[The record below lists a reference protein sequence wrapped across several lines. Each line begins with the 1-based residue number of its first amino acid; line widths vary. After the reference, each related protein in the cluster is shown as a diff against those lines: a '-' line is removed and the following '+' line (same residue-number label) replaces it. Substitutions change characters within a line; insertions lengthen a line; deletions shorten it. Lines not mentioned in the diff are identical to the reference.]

1 MGDNKVKMKNKKM
14 SVLVISIDKEIIEL
28 VNETKV
34 FKILGVIDRFKK
46 SNVFGYPILGE
57 DSAWQK
63 ISKKIPNLKVIL
75 AVDPPKRKKRLAYY
89 YGIKSLATLIS
100 DDAYIS
106 DSAVL
111 GKGCILQR
119 GIKIMSSVK
128 IGIACKMN
136 VNAVAHHDTIVGDFC
151 TLAPGSM
158 LLGGV
163 EVGDNVFV
171 GAGSIV
177 LPKVKIGSNSVIG
190 AGAVVVKNVTAN
202 SVVAGVPARKLL
214 K

>member
-1 MGDNKVKMKNKKM
+1 MGDNKIKNKRM
-14 SVLVISIDKEIIEL
+14 PVLVISADKEIIEL
-28 VNETKV
+28 IKETGA
-34 FKILGVIDRFKK
+34 FKILGIMDRFKK
-46 SNVFGYPILGE
+46 SDVLGYPILGE

-63 ISKKIPNLKVIL
+63 INKKFPNLKVIL
-75 AVDPPKRKKRLAYY
+75 AVDPTERKKRLAFY

-106 DSAVL
+106 ASAVL
-111 GKGCILQR
+111 GEGCILQR
-119 GIKIMSSVK
+119 GVKIMSSVK
-128 IGIACKMN
+128 IGIACKIN
-136 VNAVAHHDTIVGDFC
+136 VNAVVHHDTVVGDFC

-163 EVGDNVFV
+163 KVEDNVFV
-171 GAGSIV
+171 GAGAIV

-190 AGAVVVKNVTAN
+190 AGAAVVKDVAAN
-202 SVVAGVPARKLL
+202 STVAGVPARELL